1 MGVEALCAMAT
12 WTDVAALWGVAPPPV
27 WLLSLTQGLFDTHV
41 APPTSDNVMDVFV
54 RILNAHQLS
63 LEWLSKN
70 SDGLEEAVARVV
82 RQVDGPRQRTT
93 SPSTWADMVG

>member
-1 MGVEALCAMAT
+1 MSRLLLC
-12 WTDVAALWGVAPPPV
+12 VFII
-27 WLLSLTQGLFDTHV
+27 TQGLFDTHV

-70 SDGLEEAVARVV
+70 SDGLEEAVARVI